1 MAGTAA
7 NAYKARDGGSVSVGG
22 HKSGGSG
29 SANRSKDGGH
39 KEQFGKERAELSLK
53 DTKDERK
60 KFKHE
65 GLQYNAIRNTF
76 SQEDMF
82 EMAVTTAVH
91 KVLSRPK
98 SAQYSDKLK
107 VKELQQQQQQRNKR
121 GAIQIKEKE
130 GKKPY
135 KEKYLDEK

>member
-1 MAGTAA
+1 M
-7 NAYKARDGGSVSVGG
+7 N
-22 HKSGGSG
+22 
-29 SANRSKDGGH
+29 
-39 KEQFGKERAELSLK
+39 
-53 DTKDERK
+53 

-65 GLQYNAIRNTF
+65 GLLQNAVRNAFTK
-76 SQEDMF
+76 EDLYDMS
-82 EMAVTTAVH
+82 VTTAVH

-98 SAQYSDKLK
+98 SAQYSNRLK
-107 VKELQQQQQQRNKR
+107 VKEVQQKTKR